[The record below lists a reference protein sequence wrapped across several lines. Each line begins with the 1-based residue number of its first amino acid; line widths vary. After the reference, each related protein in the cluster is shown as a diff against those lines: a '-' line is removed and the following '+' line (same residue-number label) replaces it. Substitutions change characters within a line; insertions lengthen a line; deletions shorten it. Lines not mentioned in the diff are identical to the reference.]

1 MEKMRKRG
9 GCFIRDQHSSQ
20 PSPWMLQVSPMAGPR
35 GHREPWD
42 NPTVLPTPP
51 GWAFPTVHLPK
62 LPKILMPFTCSLQS
76 VQLLTDALF
85 NEQLTFFL
93 VN

>member
-1 MEKMRKRG
+1 MFYQG
-9 GCFIRDQHSSQ
+9 PAQLPAQ
-20 PSPWMLQVSPMAGPR
+20 PLDAPAPGITNGWAKGT
-35 GHREPWD
+35 REPWD